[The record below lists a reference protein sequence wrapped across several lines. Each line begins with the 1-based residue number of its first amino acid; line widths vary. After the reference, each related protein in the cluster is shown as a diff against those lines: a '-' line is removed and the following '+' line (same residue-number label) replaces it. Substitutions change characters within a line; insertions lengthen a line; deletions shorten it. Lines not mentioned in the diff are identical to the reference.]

1 MLLKYPYYFS
11 LDADRAPQL
20 KALVGLLLLAKQYMK
35 ILTAILIVSFAALNY
50 GKGETNRF
58 DFNSRLGVVDADS
71 QGGGLCLTI
80 PNANLPEGSRIQIV
94 SPRAAATKRRKPSGI
109 RSVAWEGADPAVA
122 TAIVQRKLAGS
133 CSRDAA
139 INDSNYYFY
148 SLALVTGGIGLEG
161 IGIGLVGISD
171 SVRVARGLASV
182 DANGDGRREYFRM
195 CTSNEG
201 LHLTVWSGI
210 PLTGVRR
217 WHVYYYLGYDT
228 PPTCTSR
235 ETR

>member
-1 MLLKYPYYFS
+1 MAN
-11 LDADRAPQL
+11 DMRTQAA
-20 KALVGLLLLAKQYMK
+20 A
-35 ILTAILIVSFAALNY
+35 LIVCFATLIY
-50 GKGETNRF
+50 GQGETNRF

-71 QGGGLCLTI
+71 QGGSLCLTI
-80 PNANLPEGSRIQIV
+80 ANANLPEGSRIQIV
-94 SPRAAATKRRKPSGI
+94 SPHATAIKKRKPSGI

-139 INDSNYYFY
+139 INDSNYHFY
-148 SLALVTGGIGLEG
+148 SLALVTGEFGPEN
-161 IGIGLVGISD
+161 IGIGSVGISD

-195 CTSNEG
+195 CTSHEG

-217 WHVYYYLGYDT
+217 WHEYYYLGYDT